1 MAVSEGDVLEIDADS
16 AVRHEQRGRRPVLV
30 VSVDALHSALGLA
43 VVCAITT
50 HGGRSTGARND
61 LEVAIPPGMAPSLSI
76 SREKFNGSGIN
87 AGMAPAKLVARR
99 ALQST
104 WTTRSSSA
112 SNPNLRGRARATRR
126 SSTRR

>member
-16 AVRHEQRGRRPVLV
+16 AVGHEQRGRRPVLV

-61 LEVAIPPGMAPSLSI
+61 LEVAIPPGMAATGVVLPHQMRTI
-76 SREKFNGSGIN
+76 DTKARN
-87 AGMAPAKLVARR
+87 AAKLCAVPR
-99 ALQST
+99 ATLQ
-104 WTTRSSSA
+104 A
-112 SNPNLRGRARATRR
+112 VRARLKVLLGLGR
-126 SSTRR
+126 